1 MKVVRFS
8 VIHRP
13 GATAATSAGPE
24 SAAVICAVV
33 IVRQRGPPGTSN
45 HWNEGV
51 GGREGAVEHNQGSQ
65 ADFCTNNNSNI
76 TSSRRE
82 SD

>member
-13 GATAATSAGPE
+13 GATAATSAGPL

-45 HWNEGV
+45 HWNEGGRGK
-51 GGREGAVEHNQGSQ
+51 GGGLWSTTKGHKRISAQ
-65 ADFCTNNNSNI
+65 I
-76 TSSRRE
+76 TTPT
-82 SD
+82 